1 MSTDLDPPR
10 SASSSLYIGLMS
22 GTSLDGVDG
31 VLASLPADAD
41 GQPMATLATAY
52 VPFPDD
58 LRAALMALQANG
70 ENELQRE
77 AMAANQ
83 LAVYYAQ
90 CIAELLEKSAI
101 PAAYIRAVGV
111 HGQTIRHR
119 PELGYTR
126 QTNNPSLLAELCG
139 IDVIADFRSRD
150 VAAGGQGAPLVP
162 AFHQAVFGSEEQA
175 RVAVNIGGISNISI
189 LPAGKLEAT
198 SGFDTGPGNV
208 LMDAW
213 IARHQGQTYDAD
225 GAWGASG
232 KPDAAL
238 LAALRSDA
246 YFALP
251 PPKSTGRDLFH
262 IEWLDAQLASHKELT
277 PADVQATLTAF
288 TATTIAD
295 AILKHAAQ
303 TGAVYVCGGGAYN
316 AYLLKLLGEALSAGA
331 ERAIPVLSTE
341 VLGIAP
347 NHVEA
352 LAFAW
357 LAQRFCLR
365 LPGNLPAVTGARGLR
380 VLGGLYPAQ

>member
-1 MSTDLDPPR
+1 MSAELSSPQR

-31 VLASLPADAD
+31 VLASLPDD

-52 VPFPDD
+52 VPFPED

-77 AMAANQ
+77 ALAANQ
-83 LAVYYAQ
+83 LANHYAQ
-90 CIAELLEKSAI
+90 CVAQLLEKSAI

-162 AFHQAVFGSEEQA
+162 AFHQAVFGSDDDM
-175 RVAVNIGGISNISI
+175 RVALNIGGISNISI
-189 LPAGKLEAT
+189 LPAGKQAAT

-213 IARHQGQTYDAD
+213 IARHQGRSYDAD

-232 KPDAAL
+232 KVDAAL

-262 IEWLDAQLASHKELT
+262 GDWLETRLQGFRQLPPT
-277 PADVQATLTAF
+277 DVQATLTAF

-295 AILKHAAQ
+295 AIVAHAPAAA
-303 TGAVYVCGGGAYN
+303 AVYVCGGGAYN
-316 AYLLKLLGEALSAGA
+316 GYLLALLAQALQAGGG
-331 ERAIPVLSTE
+331 RPVPVMSTE
-341 VLGIAP
+341 VLGVAP

-380 VLGGLYPAQ
+380 VLGGLYPA

>member
-1 MSTDLDPPR
+1 MSAELSSPQR

-31 VLASLPADAD
+31 VLASLPDD

-52 VPFPDD
+52 VPFPQD

-77 AMAANQ
+77 ALAANQ
-83 LAVYYAQ
+83 LADHYAQ
-90 CIAELLEKSAI
+90 CVAQLLEKSVI

-162 AFHQAVFGSEEQA
+162 AFHQAVFGSDEEM

-189 LPAGKLEAT
+189 LPAGKLAAT

-213 IARHQGQTYDAD
+213 IARHQGQSYDAG

-232 KPDAAL
+232 NVDATL

-246 YFALP
+246 YFALQ

-262 IEWLDAQLASHKELT
+262 AAWLDARLQAFTQLP

-295 AILKHAAQ
+295 AIIEHAPA
-303 TGAVYVCGGGAYN
+303 AAALYVCGGGAYN
-316 AYLLKLLGEALSAGA
+316 GYLLELLAQALQAGA
-331 ERAIPVLSTE
+331 GRTIPVMSTDM
-341 VLGIAP
+341 LGVAP

-365 LPGNLPAVTGARGLR
+365 LPGNLPTVTGARGLR